1 MDDKYFISR
10 ALQRPVVRKSKYA
23 RFMQGTA
30 CAVTDLGNGDTFHT
44 VENMQ
49 EWVMKHLHHTEKLA
63 PVLKGNTLKQT
74 ADNVYQFLY
83 DHLQYLADG
92 ELQNLLSPGCAWAK
106 RFEGADCKT
115 FSIFASSILVNLG
128 IQHAIRQVTQPGFY
142 PDDYT
147 HVYVVIP
154 ANQKTNEI
162 KKNDAIYVID
172 GTRHQN
178 DEVIYLKKHDT
189 LMLRH
194 QGLSSPRPTKSNCSY
209 YGRALRT
216 GKNKQLRT
224 ISGKQL
230 ARCRGLNAAA
240 TGHSELIENL
250 NLFVNVLHSFSNVP
264 LATCQAIQAEA
275 MLYIEQGLEPK
286 FNINMRGVT
295 VGNKF
300 FPYNK
305 AQLNSPGLG
314 IAFTAI
320 AGMASTVL
328 SSGNGEGGGWMS
340 SVLGGL
346 NLKENISLVKEFGL
360 NSWGAS
366 GSPSKAQQ
374 EFADTTAQPLQQLVD
389 KIKTASDLGKA
400 LTDVGVFLDVVYLKA
415 VDGLNNHS
423 KADSTKAANEWRM
436 KNAKDLKAEYV
447 DKIVN
452 LVKSKGAIVQE
463 TKVPLSSFSYRVPT
477 HPTQTWTQSNPVPG
491 GQNHYVTQYTVQLPA
506 NVQIPA
512 SPSVNSTQPG
522 SQQQAINTG
531 GYSTTSTPTYTATPG
546 NTNTYQPTGAAQPQ
560 KAGFGMIPAIVVIG
574 GAATAYFV
582 NKKKKK

>member
-1 MDDKYFISR
+1 MDDKTLISQ
-10 ALQRPVVRKSKYA
+10 ALHRPVVSKSKYA
-23 RFMQGTA
+23 RYMQGTA
-30 CAVTDLGNGDTFHT
+30 CAVTDLGEGDTFYT

-49 EWVMKHLHHTEKLA
+49 DWVMQHVHHTQKLA
-63 PVLKGNTLKQT
+63 PLLKGNTLKQT

-83 DHLQYLADG
+83 DHLQYVADG

-128 IQHAIRQVTQPGFY
+128 IQHAIRQVTQPGYY
-142 PDDYT
+142 PDDFT

-154 ANQKTNEI
+154 ANQKTKEI
-162 KKNDAIYVID
+162 KKNDVVYVID
-172 GTRHQN
+172 GTRHHN

-189 LMLRH
+189 LMLSH
-194 QGLSSPRPTKSNCSY
+194 QGLSSPRPTKSMRTMS
-209 YGRALRT
+209 GR
-216 GKNKQLRT
+216 Q
-224 ISGKQL
+224 Q

-240 TGHSELIENL
+240 TGHTELVENL

-275 MLYIEQGLEPK
+275 MYYINQGVEPR

-295 VGNKF
+295 VGSKF
-300 FPYNK
+300 FPYN
-305 AQLNSPGLG
+305 QSSLNAPGLG

-340 SVLGGL
+340 NVLGGL

-423 KADSTKAANEWRM
+423 KANSTKEANKWRM
-436 KNAKDLKAEYV
+436 QNAKDLKAEYV
-447 DKIVN
+447 DKIVS

-491 GQNHYVTQYTVQLPA
+491 GQNHYVTQYTVQLPP
-506 NVQIPA
+506 NVQIPS
-512 SPSVNSTQPG
+512 SPSVDSTQPKNN
-522 SQQQAINTG
+522 QQQGSNTG
-531 GYSTTSTPTYTATPG
+531 YTITSTPTYTATPD
-546 NTNTYQPTGAAQPQ
+546 NTNTYQPTSAAQPQ
-560 KAGFGMIPAIVVIG
+560 KAGFGMVPAILLVG